1 MSTHSVLRQTYHFSW
16 EHART
21 GMFLKL
27 LEGKKKT
34 KRKKNCLK
42 DHRKPSSSALSLV
55 TPELPPVLQQLWLCP
70 SQVPP
75 VSTSLAGHLPRS
87 PVLTDAPPTLQH
99 QPPLEDHA
107 AVPSFLLY
115 LKAQV
120 GRQTTPENLVTSS
133 QLGSP
138 PFLFSF
144 FVCSVQICNSAVT
157 GLMRAPAAPI
167 NHFLIH
173 LGFIHKQYLSD
184 QSRSSKAS
192 NRTAL

>member
-1 MSTHSVLRQTYHFSW
+1 MSTHSVLRQTYHFSS

-75 VSTSLAGHLPRS
+75 VSTSLAGHMPRS
-87 PVLTDAPPTLQH
+87 PVLTAAPPTLQH
-99 QPPLEDHA
+99 QPLLEDHA

-133 QLGSP
+133 QSGSP

-144 FVCSVQICNSAVT
+144 FCLFCSDLQ
-157 GLMRAPAAPI
+157 
-167 NHFLIH
+167 
-173 LGFIHKQYLSD
+173 LSCH
-184 QSRSSKAS
+184 
-192 NRTAL
+192 RTDEGPCSPH